1 MYHIGMKSAEQL
13 LALIN
18 DSNGLSLTLDDI
30 SFELPV
36 ALIPEEQED
45 LANTEIL
52 VKSKPNRK
60 QEGDV
65 TVRYDRINLAEFET
79 LVDPHGIP
87 VDTPLTHATLLAA
100 FNEFYGSALELV
112 DIDQTTE
119 LPPNL
124 DQDEVVTLKASAAS
138 LAYHG
143 EIELLIESAG
153 LDLAVVITNKNLNG
167 LVLRFASAQPA

>member
-1 MYHIGMKSAEQL
+1 MKSAEQL

-36 ALIPEEQED
+36 ALVPEEQED

-79 LVDPHGIP
+79 LADPHGIP

-112 DIDQTTE
+112 DIDLTTE

-124 DQDEVVTLKASAAS
+124 DQDEVVTFKASAES

>member
-1 MYHIGMKSAEQL
+1 MYHFGMKSAEQL

-18 DSNGLSLTLDDI
+18 DANGLTLTLDDI

-52 VKSKPNRK
+52 IKSKPNRK

-65 TVRYDRINLAEFET
+65 TVRYDRINLADFET
-79 LVDPHGIP
+79 VADPHGIP
-87 VDTPLTHATLLAA
+87 VDTPVTHASLLAG
-100 FNEFYGSALELV
+100 FNEFYGAALELV

-119 LPPNL
+119 LPDNL
-124 DQDEVVTLKASAAS
+124 DQDEVVVLRSSAES
-138 LAYHG
+138 LAYRG

>member
-18 DSNGLSLTLDDI
+18 DSNGLSLTLDDV

-79 LVDPHGIP
+79 LADPHGIP

-100 FNEFYGSALELV
+100 FNEFYGSALELI

-124 DQDEVVTLKASAAS
+124 DQDEVVTFKASVES